1 MTDILFIIQ
10 ARMGSERLPG
20 KVLKPIGGYTILD
33 MIVKRVRQSA
43 YYDQSR
49 DNLIIAT
56 SDNKTDDILSAHCLS
71 KHYRVHRGGQRRVLD
86 RFAQVI
92 EQVKPAIAVR
102 LTGDNPF
109 VDPSLLDLLIK
120 SHSDQ
125 HADYTYIGGTP
136 LGIGGEAVNANLL
149 TELSAAKTL
158 ADKYQEHVTLLIRES
173 PEKYRLLF
181 PEPPQELRAPHLR
194 LTVDTEEDYRLAC
207 ELYAKAGARPDIP
220 AKELIHLLN
229 SDPELRAINQMIRQ
243 KEAD

>member
-1 MTDILFIIQ
+1 MADVLFIIQ
-10 ARMGSERLPG
+10 ARMGSERFPG

-56 SDNKTDDILSAHCLS
+56 SDSKTDDILSAHCLS
-71 KHYRVHRGGQRRVLD
+71 KHYRVHRGSEQRVLD

-92 EQVKPAIAVR
+92 EQVQPAIAVR

-125 HADYTYIGGTP
+125 QADYTYIGGTP

-194 LTVDTEEDYRLAC
+194 LTVDTEEDYRLAR
-207 ELYAKAGARPDIP
+207 ELYAKAGSSPDIP